1 VFEEEKALSMSWG
14 PVPGFPVLDPV
25 FHGKNLGRPRKNR
38 YFPAL
43 YRESEPI
50 SIVKL

>member
-1 VFEEEKALSMSWG
+1 VFEEEKALSISWG
-14 PVPGFPVLDPV
+14 PALGFPVLYPV
-25 FHGKNLGRPRKNR
+25 FHGKNPICPRKKR
-38 YFPAL
+38 YFPTL